1 VSVTPQRAV
10 LTLLTDYGVTDEFV
24 GVLHGVI
31 AGICPDA
38 LVIDI
43 SHRVPAQ
50 DIRAGAA
57 VLAHSLRYMPVGV
70 HVAVV
75 DPTVGSDRRA
85 VALRLAGGRIL
96 VGPDNGLLWPA
107 AAAGGGVEQAVELA
121 SSPWLLE
128 PVSATFH
135 GRDIFAPVGARLAAG
150 EPFDR
155 AGASCDPAG
164 LVQLESPRA
173 SAERGVLLAPV
184 IGVDGFGNVQLGA
197 LYEDLED
204 IGIGIGSGRGH
215 RVELTLASGETH
227 VGNYALTFSD
237 VADGELLLFE
247 DSTMQLALAVNRGRA
262 ADRLGV
268 RAGDQLRISAA
279 PQS

>member
-1 VSVTPQRAV
+1 MSAAPHPP
-10 LTLLTDYGVTDEFV
+10 LITLLTDYGVADEFV

-31 AGICPDA
+31 ARICPQA
-38 LVIDI
+38 RVIDL
-43 SHRVPAQ
+43 SHGVPPQ

-57 VLAHSLRYMPVGV
+57 VLVHSLRYMPVGV

-75 DPTVGSDRRA
+75 DPTVGSERRA
-85 VALRLAGGRIL
+85 VALALTDGRLL

-107 AAAGGGVEQAVELA
+107 AVAAGGVVQAVEIS

-135 GRDIFAPVGARLAAG
+135 GRDIFAPVAARLAAG
-150 EPFDR
+150 EPLGDAGR
-155 AGASCDPAG
+155 AIAAG
-164 LVQLESPRA
+164 ELVQLETPRA
-173 SAERGVLLAPV
+173 RAAGGQVLAPV

-197 LYEDLED
+197 VHEDLQS
-204 IGIGIGSGRGH
+204 IGSGLGD
-215 RVELTLASGETH
+215 RVELTLESGETH
-227 VGNYALTFSD
+227 LGSYALTFSD

-262 ADRLGV
+262 AELLGV
-268 RAGDQLRISAA
+268 RAGDQLRIAA
-279 PQS
+279 AHKP

>member
-1 VSVTPQRAV
+1 VSVTPRRTV
-10 LTLLTDYGVTDEFV
+10 ITLLTDYGVTDEFV
-24 GVLHGVI
+24 GLLHGVI

-38 LVIDI
+38 RVIDL
-43 SHRVPAQ
+43 SHGVPPQ

-75 DPTVGSDRRA
+75 DPTVGSERRA
-85 VALRLAGGRIL
+85 VALRLADGRVL

-107 AAAGGGVEQAVELA
+107 AVAGGGVEQAVEISA
-121 SSPWLLE
+121 SPWLLE

-135 GRDIFAPVGARLAAG
+135 GRDIFAPVAARLAAG
-150 EPFDR
+150 EPFELAGQGFDR
-155 AGASCDPAG
+155 AE

-173 SAERGVLLAPV
+173 SASSGVLLAPV

-197 LYEDLED
+197 VHEDLE
-204 IGIGIGSGRGH
+204 GIGIGSGRGD
-215 RVELTLASGETH
+215 RVELTLASGESH
-227 VGNYALTFSD
+227 LGSYALTFSD

-268 RAGDQLRISAA
+268 RAGDDLRISAA
-279 PQS
+279 RER